1 MDNDVLNRAFLAHQA
16 GDILT
21 ASQGYEAVLQSHPG
35 HPIAFALQALTRHQ
49 MVISR
54 MSMGSALTNLK
65 NQGFLPATV
74 FDVGAQIGTPPLFEV
89 FPDAHH
95 VLLEPVAECE
105 PLLKDLC
112 SRLKSAEYHIAAV
125 TEHSGKT
132 FLGISPSR
140 QYSSIV
146 EAPGVDGSEY
156 REIPCL
162 SLSDLCKTHAYPGPY
177 LVKIDVD
184 GPEIKVLKGA
194 LGLIDR
200 ETVFVI
206 EATVNDGDPH
216 FPQILDFFKPLD
228 FVLLDIVDPMF
239 RPVDGAL
246 WQVDVVM
253 VHAESRYRRIK
264 VFVN

>member
-49 MVISR
+49 MV
-54 MSMGSALTNLK
+54 
-65 NQGFLPATV
+65 
-74 FDVGAQIGTPPLFEV
+74 IGTPPLFEV

-228 FVLLDIVDPMF
+228 FVLHDIVDPMF